1 MSKIYQTGVVGI
13 ITGYTLKFANPIQI
27 NTGASS
33 SPILVNLSIWEHRQS
48 AKIQVN
54 RPPLSVIQ
62 AAAFLKKEGTQD
74 RQQPGTEIETD
85 CPFVSFMELLLQSTV
100 YGEWIF
106 KKNPTTWV
114 YRCMNM
120 GKNNFHHTT
129 NPYSYPYGYS
139 WVKFSWVKI
148 SIPGSCSR
156 GNGTVS
162 FSAHFFPINH

>member
-13 ITGYTLKFANPIQI
+13 ITGDTLKFANPIQI

-48 AKIQVN
+48 AKVQVN

-100 YGEWIF
+100 YGEWIY
-106 KKNPTTWV
+106 KKTWV

-139 WVKFSWVKI
+139 WVKISWVKI
-148 SIPGSCSR
+148 SIPVILV
-156 GNGTVS
+156 T
-162 FSAHFFPINH
+162 

>member
-1 MSKIYQTGVVGI
+1 MSNIYQTGVVGTITGNTLNMANPIQINMGASSSPILVTLNICKPLGGILEQNFQTGVVGI
-13 ITGYTLKFANPIQI
+13 ITGDTLKFANPIQI

-74 RQQPGTEIETD
+74 RQQPGTEKETD

-106 KKNPTTWV
+106 
-114 YRCMNM
+114 
-120 GKNNFHHTT
+120 
-129 NPYSYPYGYS
+129 
-139 WVKFSWVKI
+139 
-148 SIPGSCSR
+148 
-156 GNGTVS
+156 
-162 FSAHFFPINH
+162 FF